1 LAAKQVPGGCNGKI
15 LRVNLSD
22 NRIITEAIDE
32 PFYRKYLGGA
42 GLVAH
47 FLLKELPPGTDP
59 LDPDNKLIFALGP
72 VTGILLPG
80 SDRYCVGAKSPLT
93 EGFAKSESGGYWGS
107 ELKRAGYDAIII
119 EGKAEKPVYLWIHD
133 GKASIRDA
141 GQLWGNNTKET
152 QETIRTELG
161 DNRIRVVAIGAGGE
175 NTVRYAC
182 IMNGLHDALG
192 RGGLGAVMGSK
203 NLKAIAVRG
212 HKMPGLWDPESVKE
226 LRQWLVANMP
236 RLLGDFHEY
245 GTGGGEMEMF
255 EATGNLP
262 VRNFRDGLFPG
273 ASKLDFKTTKA
284 ALGAGMEGCFAC
296 PVRCKKVVK
305 FEEPYSVDPAYGGP
319 EYETLAALGS
329 DCGIDNFKAVT
340 RGNELCN
347 AYSLDTISTGGT
359 IAFAMEC
366 FENGLLS
373 PKDTNGLELR
383 FGNEEAM
390 LKLIELIARREGIGD
405 LLAEGTARAAQRIG
419 KGAEE
424 FAIHVKGLEAGMH
437 EPRCKPGKGLGYM
450 VNPHGA
456 DHVCNLIDPFYVSG
470 RGWRVEELKPLGLSG
485 AFPLNDIGPRK
496 VELFKAIQLKCI
508 VQDSLLLC
516 SFLPYS
522 YEQIANLTAAVTGWH
537 TSVMEHLKVAERTLT
552 MARLFNIREGF
563 TSADDKLP
571 KRFFQP
577 KNDGV
582 LSNTYLDP
590 EEFEKAKSYYYTL
603 MGWDAHTGIPLPK
616 KLEELGILWAK
627 NGEI

>member
-1 LAAKQVPGGCNGKI
+1 MQTEGKPGGYNGKI
-15 LRVNLSD
+15 IRVDLS
-22 NRIITEAIDE
+22 NSSTYVEATDE
-32 PFYRKYLGGA
+32 LFCRKYLGGA
-42 GLVAH
+42 GFVAY

-59 LDPDNKLIFALGP
+59 LGPDNKLIFAQGP
-72 VTGILLPG
+72 VTGIQLPG

-93 EGFAKSESGGYWGS
+93 ESLAKSESGGYWGS

-119 EGKAEKPVYLWIHD
+119 EGKAEKPVYLWLHN
-133 GKASIRDA
+133 GGASIRDA
-141 GQLWGNNTKET
+141 SHLWGNNTKET

-161 DNRIRVVAIGAGGE
+161 DNRIRVAAIGPGGE
-175 NTVRYAC
+175 NMVRYAC
-182 IMNGLHDALG
+182 IMSGLFDTAG

-212 HKMPGLWDPESVKE
+212 HKAPKIYDPESVKE
-226 LRQWLVANMP
+226 LRQWLVANMQQ
-236 RLLGDFHEY
+236 LLGSFHEF
-245 GTGGGEMEMF
+245 GTGGDEMEMF

-273 ASKLDFKTTKA
+273 AKKIDFKTVKA
-284 ALGAGMEGCFAC
+284 TIGAGMEGCFAC

-305 FEEPYSVDPAYGGP
+305 FEEPYTVDSAYGGP

-340 RGNELCN
+340 KGNELCN
-347 AYSLDTISTGGT
+347 AYSLDTISTGST

-373 PKDTNGLELR
+373 TKDTNGIELR

-390 LKLIELIARREGIGD
+390 LKLIELIARRKGIGD
-405 LLAEGTARAAQRIG
+405 LLAEGTARAARRIG

-424 FAIHVKGLEAGMH
+424 FAIQVKGLEAGMH

-456 DHVCNLIDPFYVSG
+456 DHVCNIIDPFYVSG
-470 RGWRVEELKPLGLSG
+470 RGWRVKELEPLGLSG
-485 AFPLNDIGPRK
+485 AFPLNDIGPGK
-496 VELFKAIQLKCI
+496 VALFRFIQLKCI

-522 YEQIANLTAAVTGWH
+522 YEQIANLTAAVTGWN
-537 TSVMEHLKVAERTLT
+537 TGITEQLRVAERTLT

-563 TSADDKLP
+563 TTADDKLP

-577 KNDGV
+577 KTDGV

-590 EEFEKAKSYYYTL
+590 EEFERAKSYYYTL
-603 MGWDAHTGIPLPK
+603 MGWDAHTGIPLPE
-616 KLEELGILWAK
+616 KLEELDISWAK
-627 NGEI
+627 NNEI